1 MTIDL
6 TSQVALVT
14 GGGRGIGRASSLAL
28 ARLGATVIINYW
40 RSREAADR
48 LEKDIVGEG
57 GAACA
62 YQADVSDPR
71 AVDAMFQFVQ
81 QEYRRL
87 DILVNNAGIVRDT
100 LLLSMT
106 LQEWTSVQE
115 TNLTGAFL
123 CTRRAVEMM
132 LRQGG
137 GRIVNI
143 ASASA
148 TAGGR
153 GQTNYAASKGG
164 LVAFSRAGAVELAR
178 KGIRINAVLPGI
190 IETDMSL
197 PVRERAA
204 SKLLARIPARRFGT
218 AEEVANL
225 VAFLASDASDY
236 IVGQAIAVDG
246 GLSAS

>member
-6 TSQVALVT
+6 AGKVALVT
-14 GGGRGIGRASSLAL
+14 GGGRGIGRACCLAL
-28 ARLGATVIINYW
+28 ARLGATVVINYR
-40 RSREAADR
+40 RSREAAEG
-48 LEKDIVGEG
+48 LEKEIAGEG
-57 GAACA
+57 RGARA
-62 YQADVSDPR
+62 YQADVSDST
-71 AVDAMFQFVQ
+71 AVDAMFRFVA

-87 DILVNNAGIVRDT
+87 DILVNNAGIVQDA

-106 LQEWTSVQE
+106 IQDWTAVHS

-123 CTRRAVEMM
+123 CTRHAVEMM

-137 GRIVNI
+137 GTIVNI

-148 TAGGR
+148 AVGGR
-153 GQTNYAASKGG
+153 GQTNYAAAKGG

-190 IETDMSL
+190 IETDMSRE
-197 PVRERAA
+197 VRQRASA
-204 SKLLARIPARRFGT
+204 KLLERIPARRFGRV
-218 AEEVANL
+218 EEVADL
-225 VAFLASDASDY
+225 VTFLVSDASDY

>member
-1 MTIDL
+1 MKIDL
-6 TSQVALVT
+6 AGKVALVT
-14 GGGRGIGRASSLAL
+14 GGGRGIGRACCLAL
-28 ARLGATVIINYW
+28 ARLGATVVINYR
-40 RSREAADR
+40 RSREAAEG
-48 LEKDIVGEG
+48 LEKEIVGEG
-57 GAACA
+57 RGACA
-62 YQADVSDPR
+62 YQADVSDST
-71 AVDAMFQFVQ
+71 AVDAMFRFVA

-87 DILVNNAGIVRDT
+87 DILVNNAGIVQDT

-106 LQEWTSVQE
+106 IQDWTSVHA

-123 CTRRAVEMM
+123 CTRLAVEMM

-137 GRIVNI
+137 GTIVNI

-148 TAGGR
+148 DVGGR
-153 GQTNYAASKGG
+153 GQTNYAAAKGG

-190 IETDMSL
+190 IETDMSRE
-197 PVRERAA
+197 VRQRASA
-204 SKLLARIPARRFGT
+204 KLLERIPARRFGRV
-218 AEEVANL
+218 EEVADL
-225 VAFLASDASDY
+225 VAFLVSDASDY

>member
-1 MTIDL
+1 MKIDL
-6 TSQVALVT
+6 AGKVALVT
-14 GGGRGIGRASSLAL
+14 GGGRGIGRACCLAL
-28 ARLGATVIINYW
+28 ARLGATVVINYR
-40 RSREAADR
+40 RSREAAEG
-48 LEKDIVGEG
+48 LEKEIVGEG
-57 GAACA
+57 RGACA
-62 YQADVSDPR
+62 YQADVSDST
-71 AVDAMFQFVQ
+71 AVDAMFRFVA

-87 DILVNNAGIVRDT
+87 DILVNNAGIVQDT

-106 LQEWTSVQE
+106 IQDWTSVHA

-123 CTRRAVEMM
+123 CTRHAVEMM

-137 GRIVNI
+137 GTIVNI

-148 TAGGR
+148 DVGGR
-153 GQTNYAASKGG
+153 GQTNYAAAKGG

-190 IETDMSL
+190 IETDMSRE
-197 PVRERAA
+197 VRQRASA
-204 SKLLARIPARRFGT
+204 KLLERIPARRFGRV
-218 AEEVANL
+218 EEVADL
-225 VAFLASDASDY
+225 VAFLVSDASDY

>member
-6 TSQVALVT
+6 AGRVALVT
-14 GGGRGIGRASSLAL
+14 GGGRGIGRACCQAL
-28 ARLGATVIINYW
+28 ARLGATVIINYR
-40 RSREAADR
+40 RSREAAEG
-48 LEKDIVGEG
+48 LEKEIVGEG
-57 GAACA
+57 GGARA
-62 YQADVSDPR
+62 YQADVSDSA
-71 AVDAMFQFVQ
+71 AVDAMFSFIA

-87 DILVNNAGIVRDT
+87 DILVNNAGIVQDT

-106 LQEWTSVQE
+106 IQDWASVQA

-123 CTRRAVEMM
+123 CTRDAVEMM

-137 GRIVNI
+137 GKIVNI

-148 TAGGR
+148 DVGGR
-153 GQTNYAASKGG
+153 GQTNYAAAKGG

-197 PVRERAA
+197 QVRQRASA
-204 SKLLARIPARRFGT
+204 KLLERIPARRFGRV
-218 AEEVANL
+218 EEVAAL
-225 VAFLASDASDY
+225 VAFLVSGASDY

>member
-1 MTIDL
+1 MKLDL
-6 TSQVALVT
+6 TGKVALVT
-14 GGGRGIGRASSLAL
+14 GGGRGIGRACCVAL
-28 ARLGATVIINYW
+28 ARLGATVIINYR
-40 RSREAADR
+40 RSRDAAET
-48 LEKDIVGEG
+48 LEKEIVGAG
-57 GAACA
+57 GGGRA
-62 YQADVSDPR
+62 YQADVSDPG
-71 AVDAMFQFVQ
+71 AVDAMFRFIQ

-87 DILVNNAGIVRDT
+87 DILVNNAGIVQDT

-106 LQEWTSVQE
+106 LQDWTSVHA

-123 CTRRAVEMM
+123 CTRQAVEMM

-137 GRIVNI
+137 GKIVNI

-148 TAGGR
+148 DVGGR
-153 GQTNYAASKGG
+153 GQTNYAAAKGG

-197 PVRERAA
+197 QVRQRA
-204 SKLLARIPARRFGT
+204 SDKLLERIPARRFGR
-218 AEEVANL
+218 AEEVADL
-225 VAFLASDASDY
+225 VSFLVSDASDY
-236 IVGQAIAVDG
+236 VVGQAIAIDG

>member
-6 TSQVALVT
+6 AGKVALVT
-14 GGGRGIGRASSLAL
+14 GGGRGIGRACCQAL
-28 ARLGATVIINYW
+28 ARLGATVIINYR
-40 RSREAADR
+40 RSREAAEG
-48 LEKDIVGEG
+48 LEKEIVGEG
-57 GAACA
+57 RGARA
-62 YQADVSDPR
+62 YQADVSDSA
-71 AVDAMFQFVQ
+71 AVDAMFGFIA

-87 DILVNNAGIVRDT
+87 DILVNNAGIVQDT

-106 LQEWTSVQE
+106 IQDWASVQA

-123 CTRRAVEMM
+123 CTRHAVEMM

-137 GRIVNI
+137 GTIVNI

-148 TAGGR
+148 DVGGR
-153 GQTNYAASKGG
+153 GQTNYAAAKGG

-197 PVRERAA
+197 PVRQRASA
-204 SKLLARIPARRFGT
+204 KLLERIPVRRCGRV
-218 AEEVANL
+218 EEVADL
-225 VAFLASDASDY
+225 VAFLVSDASDY